1 MATYEVKSS
10 NVNSCDTM
18 SDAPTMTLRDKVQI
32 LHEQISNASGLA
44 FGIRE
49 FLFGI
54 GPTQDN
60 SLERSTAC
68 MDDEL
73 ENMID
78 QMKKVLGHLS
88 EIRNQL
94 G

>member
-1 MATYEVKSS
+1 MATYEVNCS
-10 NVNSCDTM
+10 NVNSCDM
-18 SDAPTMTLRDKVQI
+18 MPNAPGMTLRDKVQI
-32 LHEQISNASGLA
+32 LHELISNASGLA

-54 GPTQDN
+54 GPSQDN
-60 SLERSTAC
+60 SLEPSTTC

-73 ENMID
+73 KIMID
-78 QMKKVLGHLS
+78 QMKKVLDHLS